1 MDFIVIFID
10 FWFFLKGFEKIGEI
24 YLFCLIFIVKF
35 VFEIILKVLEIVVY
49 VFKRGDLYKVSI
61 KLIYIDKC
69 MYYGSK

>member
-1 MDFIVIFID
+1 M
-10 FWFFLKGFEKIGEI
+10 
-24 YLFCLIFIVKF
+24 
-35 VFEIILKVLEIVVY
+35 FEIILKVLEIVVY